1 MNILLGYSYHPWTTG
16 AYMQK
21 SLERHGA
28 TTFIGTAWAARS
40 GFAATSDVRE
50 IATALPDRPDLYV
63 YIDSGEPWYFPRGL
77 TDLECPTA
85 CYLIDVHLRADAL
98 LKQAM
103 FFDYAFTAQLDFVD
117 RLRQAGHPQAHWLPL
132 ACDPDIHRPYGLP
145 KQYDIGFVGST
156 RQGYERRRVLVER
169 LARRFSL
176 SDYRRTY
183 TPAEMAR
190 VYSESRLVFNC
201 SLRREV
207 NMRTF
212 EGPATG
218 TLLLTDR
225 IGNGLAELFVDRE
238 HIVMYDDAELVD
250 IAEEF
255 LGDDSKRERIAR
267 QGHEHVLAHHTYGH
281 RVDTIMNTIL
291 TESGPQLLAP
301 LRKRADADVQIA
313 YAELFSLMGRVD
325 DTIEQFI
332 RMPRQWR
339 YRIPAAKQL
348 ALCLMRRGH
357 YLLDHVS
364 R

>member
-1 MNILLGYSYHPWTTG
+1 MS
-16 AYMQK
+16 
-21 SLERHGA
+21 
-28 TTFIGTAWAARS
+28 
-40 GFAATSDVRE
+40 
-50 IATALPDRPDLYV
+50 
-63 YIDSGEPWYFPRGL
+63 
-77 TDLECPTA
+77 
-85 CYLIDVHLRADAL
+85 
-98 LKQAM
+98 
-103 FFDYAFTAQLDFVD
+103 
-117 RLRQAGHPQAHWLPL
+117 AG
-132 ACDPDIHRPYGLP
+132 
-145 KQYDIGFVGST
+145 
-156 RQGYERRRVLVER
+156 RVLVER

-201 SLRREV
+201 SLRHEV

-225 IGNGLAELFVDRE
+225 IGNGLAELFIDRE

-250 IAEEF
+250 IAEE
-255 LGDDSKRERIAR
+255 LLRDDNKRERIAR
-267 QGHEHVLAHHTYGH
+267 QGYEHEPLRIIHTGTVLTPF
-281 RVDTIMNTIL
+281 VNTIL

-348 ALCLMRRGH
+348 ALCLMRSLRFPI
-357 YLLDHVS
+357 LDHVS